1 MATKIEIV
9 FNQDLPEAE
18 LALIEQRVTKA
29 VRGEAV
35 AEVEVEGQHVRDF
48 SVYRPTPPIRGPKNP
63 GER

>member
-18 LALIEQRVTKA
+18 LTLIEQRVTKA

-35 AEVEVEGQHVRDF
+35 PEVEVEGQHIRDF
-48 SVYRPTPPIRGPKNP
+48 QVNRPTPPIRGPRFP

>member
-18 LALIEQRVTKA
+18 LALIEQRVTRA

-35 AEVEVEGQHVRDF
+35 PEVEVEGQGHRDF
-48 SVYRPTPPIRGPKNP
+48 TVHRPTPPIRGPKFP
-63 GER
+63 GEK